1 MENLAFEVKNEEGF
15 HIKPL
20 TNLSKKLKGIDADVV
35 INANGKESNIKSV
48 LGVLALGIK
57 KGDKVE
63 FKISG
68 KEEQKAK
75 DIIVEMEKEGF
86 ENWKNL
92 KVTYFQKV
100 LQREN

>member
-1 MENLAFEVKNEEGF
+1 MEKLALEVKNEEGF

-20 TNLSKKLKGIDADVV
+20 TNLSKKLKGIDVDVV
-35 INANGKESNIKSV
+35 IKANGKESNIKSI

-57 KGDKVE
+57 KGDQVE

-86 ENWKNL
+86 EN
-92 KVTYFQKV
+92 
-100 LQREN
+100 